1 MEVNEVISRLQSL
14 VESGTRES
22 MAHLGINTEH
32 ALGVRVPA
40 LRGLAKEI
48 GTDHPLAQAL
58 WQTGVHEA
66 RILAC
71 MIADPEQA
79 DGALMDAWVDD
90 FNSWDLGD
98 QCCANLFWKVPEAW
112 DKAVAWAG
120 REEELSRRA
129 GFALMATLALHHES
143 ASDEAFSPFFPFI
156 EEAAGDPR
164 ERVRKAVSWALRQ
177 IGKRSRALNGRALEV
192 AEGLKAQESQAAH
205 RLGREAQQEL
215 ESELVQGRL
224 GADPA

>member
-1 MEVNEVISRLQSL
+1 MEVNEVISRLQAL
-14 VESGTRES
+14 VEPGTRES
-22 MAHLGINTEH
+22 MAHLGITTEN

-48 GTDHPLAQAL
+48 GTDHPLALAL

-66 RILAC
+66 RILAS
-71 MIADPEQA
+71 MIADPYET
-79 DGALMDAWVDD
+79 DGDLMDAWVADL
-90 FNSWDLGD
+90 NSWDLGD

-112 DKAVAWAG
+112 DKAPAWAG
-120 REEELSRRA
+120 CEEELPRRA
-129 GFALMATLALHHES
+129 GFALMATLALHDHS
-143 ASDEAFSPFFPFI
+143 AEDEAFYPFLPFI
-156 EEAAGDPR
+156 EKAASDPR
-164 ERVRKAVSWALRQ
+164 ERVRKAVGWALRQ
-177 IGKRSRALNGRALEV
+177 IGKRSRPLNERALAV

-224 GADPA
+224 